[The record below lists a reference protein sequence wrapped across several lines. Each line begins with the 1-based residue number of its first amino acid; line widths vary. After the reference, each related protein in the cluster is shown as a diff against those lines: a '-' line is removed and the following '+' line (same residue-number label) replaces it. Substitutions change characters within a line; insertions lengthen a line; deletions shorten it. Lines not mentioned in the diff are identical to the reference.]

1 MIPGLLASILG
12 FYPNASE
19 AALHC
24 KVHFAQRF
32 WPSRLEPA
40 SVGKVE
46 EAAGVPAPIIMEKM
60 EAGAYLNKA
69 FLCMMTFFSS
79 RCDQHMSCKVWLATP
94 SHLLAHRTPCHMH
107 AGFRSAGQLP
117 QQVFGKAFVEET
129 TPKAGATRAERLKRL
144 GGVARFPK
152 MGGVLLRGC

>member
-40 SVGKVE
+40 SLGQVE

-60 EAGAYLNKA
+60 EAPEQSLS
-69 FLCMMTFFSS
+69 LHDDM
-79 RCDQHMSCKVWLATP
+79 
-94 SHLLAHRTPCHMH
+94 LLKQM
-107 AGFRSAGQLP
+107 
-117 QQVFGKAFVEET
+117 
-129 TPKAGATRAERLKRL
+129 
-144 GGVARFPK
+144 
-152 MGGVLLRGC
+152 